1 LALDKRPLSD
11 AVSTDESSLLLLL
24 LEEFLVEAFDFKF
37 LATTAAKPTNTHDPR
52 TIIVILVG
60 LLVAV
65 EDTVAL
71 VSFCSS
77 VSIALS
83 ISDPL
88 SVVFGNEIGDEIG
101 DEMGDVT
108 GNVTGEN
115 TGDVTTGAEVVV
127 LTTGLDATED
137 GIEKLIDKL
146 NKTPSPRKLL

>member
-24 LEEFLVEAFDFKF
+24 LEEFLVEAFDVKF

-65 EDTVAL
+65 EETVAL

-88 SVVFGNEIGDEIG
+88 SVVFGNEIG